1 MAAKEFSFMCGMSA
15 GVKYVGYMSMGPEK
29 FDWFAQ
35 SVRKHVEAAG
45 LL

>member
-1 MAAKEFSFMCGMSA
+1 MFSLDRRD
-15 GVKYVGYMSMGPEK
+15 VKYVGYMSIGPEK

-35 SVRKHVEAAG
+35 SVRKHVDAAG